1 MSDVH
6 SRRSVLSRLGKF
18 VTAIAAAKW
27 VSPRA
32 FAQHSA
38 ESATTLFAYV
48 GCFTTEE
55 RDASGEGINVYR
67 VDPVSGAWDH
77 VQLVAD
83 LVNPSFLALDRES
96 RFLYS
101 VHADEGYTSAF
112 AIDAMSGR
120 LTFLN
125 RQENGGINGV
135 HLEIDASNRFV
146 VVSNYASGS
155 MAVLPINRDGSLAPR
170 SDLVELPGAPG
181 PHPTQQTSS
190 HPHHNPFD
198 PQGRFLL
205 VPDKGLDR
213 IFVLRLDSAS
223 GTLVW
228 ADTPSVA
235 AQPGAGPRHAGFHP
249 MLPYA
254 YVLNELDS
262 TLAVYAYDSQ
272 NGELTHKQLLSTLP
286 SDFTGNSTTAEIALH
301 RSGRFLYCSNR
312 GHDSIAAYAID
323 QTSGLLTLVGWTPTG
338 GERPRY
344 FGLDP
349 SGTFLYACNESSD
362 NIVTFRVDPA
372 TGALSPTGQ
381 SVETGS
387 PVTIVFAGARA

>member
-1 MSDVH
+1 MFDVH
-6 SRRSVLSRLGKF
+6 SRRSVLSQLGKL
-18 VTAIAAAKW
+18 VAAIAASKW
-27 VSPRA
+27 VSPLA
-32 FAQHSA
+32 FSQVSVG
-38 ESATTLFAYV
+38 STTSLFAYV
-48 GCFTTEE
+48 GCFTSED
-55 RDASGEGINVYR
+55 RGARGEGINVYR
-67 VDPVSGAWDH
+67 VDPVSGDWDH
-77 VQLVAD
+77 VQLVPD
-83 LVNPSFLALDRES
+83 LVNPSFLALDHEN

-101 VHADEGYTSAF
+101 VHADESYTSAF
-112 AIDAMSGR
+112 AIDAASGR

-125 RQENGGINGV
+125 RQENGGTNGV
-135 HLEIDASNRFV
+135 HLAVDPSNRFL

-170 SDLVELPGAPG
+170 SGLVDLPGSPG

-213 IFVLRLDSAS
+213 IFAFKLDGVS
-223 GTLVW
+223 GTLIS

-249 MLPYA
+249 TLPYA

-272 NGELTHKQLLSTLP
+272 NGGLARRQLLSTLP
-286 SDFTGNSTTAEIALH
+286 DGFTGTNTTAEIAVH
-301 RSGRFLYCSNR
+301 GSGRFLYGSNR
-312 GHDSIAAYAID
+312 GHDSITAFTID
-323 QTSGLLTLVGWTPTG
+323 QTSGMLTPLGWTPTG

-349 SGTFLYACNESSD
+349 SGTFLYACNESSHS
-362 NIVTFRVDPA
+362 IVAFRIDPA
-372 TGALSPTGQ
+372 TGALTATGHR
-381 SVETGS
+381 VETGS
-387 PVTIVFAGARA
+387 PVTIVFGSTSA